1 MSPQFKQLTE
11 SLDRIQSLEREVLI
25 SLWHQAYDSPPFK
38 GARRGTLLRG
48 VSDAEQAKAQGALK
62 AKTKRKLMKI
72 AQAASASSVKNLPS
86 DEGTRSPKGRGSS
99 THAKPVTP
107 TLQLGSQIVREWNGK
122 TYRVHSTDQGFVL
135 NGVTYTSLSAVAK
148 AITGAHWSGPRFFGV
163 SG

>member
-1 MSPQFKQLTE
+1 MSHQVTQLTE
-11 SLDRIQSLEREVLI
+11 QLDRMQTLEREDLI
-25 SLWHQAYDSPPFK
+25 SLWHKAYSSPPFK

-48 VSDAEQAKAQGALK
+48 VSYAEQAKAQSALK

-72 AQAASASSVKNLPS
+72 AQAASTSLVENLLS
-86 DEGTRSPKGRGSS
+86 DEGTVACKGRVPLAR
-99 THAKPVTP
+99 AKPALP
-107 TLQLGSQIVREWNGK
+107 TLQLGSQVVREWNGK
-122 TYRVHSTDQGFVL
+122 TYTVHSTDLGFVL

>member
-1 MSPQFKQLTE
+1 MSQQTILLSE
-11 SLDRIQSLEREVLI
+11 RLNQIRSLEREDLL
-25 SLWHQAYDSPPFK
+25 SLWHKVYDSPPFK

-48 VSDAEQAKAQGALK
+48 VGYAEQAKAQGDLK
-62 AKTKRKLMKI
+62 AKTKRKLIKI
-72 AQAASASSVKNLPS
+72 AQAASASSIKSVPS
-86 DEGTRSPKGRGSS
+86 DEGKATSKARVPLAR
-99 THAKPVTP
+99 AKPALP

-122 TYRVHSTDQGFVL
+122 TYTVHSTDQGFVL

>member
-1 MSPQFKQLTE
+1 MSRQVKQLTE
-11 SLDRIQSLEREVLI
+11 PLDRLQSLEREDLI
-25 SLWHQAYDSPPFK
+25 SLWHKAYDSPPFK

-48 VSDAEQAKAQGALK
+48 VSYAEQAKAQGDLK
-62 AKTKRKLMKI
+62 AKTKRKLIKI
-72 AQAASASSVKNLPS
+72 AQAASASLVENLRS
-86 DEGTRSPKGRGSS
+86 DEGAGARKGRGSL
-99 THAKPVTP
+99 THAKPVLP

-122 TYRVHSTDQGFVL
+122 TYTVHSTDQGFVL

>member
-1 MSPQFKQLTE
+1 MSQQTILLSE
-11 SLDRIQSLEREVLI
+11 RLNQIQGLEREGLI
-25 SLWHQAYDSPPFK
+25 SLWNKAFNSPPFK

-48 VSDAEQAKAQGALK
+48 VSYAEQAKAQGDLK
-62 AKTKRKLMKI
+62 AKTKRKLIKT
-72 AQAASASSVKNLPS
+72 AQAASASSIENLLS
-86 DEGTRSPKGRGSS
+86 DEGAGACKGRESL
-99 THAKPVTP
+99 THAKPALP

-122 TYRVHSTDQGFVL
+122 TYTVHATDQGFVL

>member
-1 MSPQFKQLTE
+1 MSEKTRLLSERLNQ
-11 SLDRIQSLEREVLI
+11 IQGLEREDLLA
-25 SLWHQAYDSPPFK
+25 LWQKAYDSPPFK

-48 VSDAEQAKAQGALK
+48 VSYTEQAKAQSDLK
-62 AKTKRKLMKI
+62 AKTKRKLIKI
-72 AQAASASSVKNLPS
+72 AQAASASSVKNSPS

-122 TYRVHSTDQGFVL
+122 TYTVHCTDQGFVL

>member
-1 MSPQFKQLTE
+1 MSHQAKQLTE
-11 SLDRIQSLEREVLI
+11 QLDRIQSLEREDILA
-25 SLWHQAYDSPPFK
+25 LWHKAYDSPPFK

-48 VSDAEQAKAQGALK
+48 VSYAEQTKAQGALK
-62 AKTKRKLMKI
+62 AKTRRKLIKI
-72 AQAASASSVKNLPS
+72 ARAAAVSSVESLRS
-86 DEGTRSPKGRGSS
+86 EVGTGACKGRKSLTS
-99 THAKPVTP
+99 AKPALP

-122 TYRVHSTDQGFVL
+122 TYTVHSTDQGFVL

>member
-1 MSPQFKQLTE
+1 MSQQTILLSE
-11 SLDRIQSLEREVLI
+11 HLNQIQSLEREDLI
-25 SLWHQAYDSPPFK
+25 SLWHKAYDSPPFK

-48 VSDAEQAKAQGALK
+48 IAYVEQAKAQGDLK
-62 AKTKRKLMKI
+62 AKAKRKLIKI
-72 AQAASASSVKNLPS
+72 AQAASASSIRSVPS
-86 DEGTRSPKGRGSS
+86 DLGVMPSKGRVPLAA
-99 THAKPVTP
+99 AKPALP

-122 TYRVHSTDQGFVL
+122 TYTVHSTDQGFVL